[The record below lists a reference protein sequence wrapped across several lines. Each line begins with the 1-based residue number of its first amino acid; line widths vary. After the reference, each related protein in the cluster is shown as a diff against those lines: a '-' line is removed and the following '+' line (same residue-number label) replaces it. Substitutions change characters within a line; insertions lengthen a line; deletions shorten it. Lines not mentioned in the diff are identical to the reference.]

1 MLIRF
6 NRQTVEYYYPVK
18 LCVKVGKLTFYFASE
33 IDQAECMQKILKEQG
48 YRTQLDQ
55 YAVIN
60 PIGLEVGKKAVVAGK
75 HRRTNVGVAIK
86 MFRGENL
93 KQSKAFAQIQML

>member
-48 YRTQLDQ
+48 YRT
-55 YAVIN
+55 
-60 PIGLEVGKKAVVAGK
+60 
-75 HRRTNVGVAIK
+75 
-86 MFRGENL
+86 
-93 KQSKAFAQIQML
+93 